1 MLKRAKKPPR
11 GGCWYSLRYRAGEYC
26 LRGFIAVLP
35 YLPARLLSRSTDFAG
50 KLTFLLLG
58 RYRRRM
64 EQTLFSVIGAEV
76 PDAAERKALLE
87 RAWRNFA
94 RGIYETGWALN
105 ASKEEIRRMVVLEGE
120 ENLRKALAKGNGIV
134 ALSAHLGNFTMI
146 GPRLAAGGYSFN
158 ALVKQPADE
167 GFARLMDQLR
177 AKVAVKTI
185 SAKPRREAVQRVLA
199 ALRKNEIVLMMADEF
214 KSGKVEVEFLGRTAP
229 APRGPITLAL
239 RTGAAVVPMFVTRDP
254 KDQLTLRIAP
264 EIELVKTESLNEGVT
279 ANTLAFSRHLEEMVR
294 RYPEQWS
301 WLGFREN
308 GRRRSSRSRG
318 RAGKQHKAP
327 EPLG

>member
-1 MLKRAKKPPR
+1 MWKREKKRPR
-11 GGCWYSLRYRAGEYC
+11 GGPWYSLRYRAGEYC

-35 YLPARLLSRSTDFAG
+35 YLPPRFLSRSTDLVG

-64 EQTLFSVIGAEV
+64 EQTLFSVPGAEAT
-76 PDAAERKALLE
+76 DAPGRKALLG

-94 RGIYETGWALN
+94 RGVYETARALN
-105 ASKEEIRRMVVLEGE
+105 ASQDEIRRMVVVEGE
-120 ENLRKALAKGNGIV
+120 ENLRKALGKGNGVV

-146 GPRLAAGGYSFN
+146 GPRLAAEGYSFN
-158 ALVKQPADE
+158 ALVKQPAHE
-167 GFARLMDQLR
+167 GFARLMDELR
-177 AKVAVKTI
+177 AKVGVKTI
-185 SAKPRREAVQRVLA
+185 SAKPRRAAVRGVLA
-199 ALRKNEIVLMMADEF
+199 ALRRNEIVLMIADEF
-214 KSGKVEVEFLGRTAP
+214 KAGKVEVEFLGRAAP

-239 RTGAAVVPMFVTRDP
+239 RTGAAVVPMFVTRDAQ
-254 KDQLTLRIAP
+254 DRLTLRIAP
-264 EIELVKTESLNEGVT
+264 EIALVKTESLNEGVA

-308 GRRRSSRSRG
+308 GRRLPSKPRG
-318 RAGKQHKAP
+318 RAEKQS
-327 EPLG
+327 EP

>member
-1 MLKRAKKPPR
+1 MLKREEKSLR
-11 GGCWYSLRYRAGEYC
+11 GGRWYFLRYRAGEYC

-35 YLPARLLSRSTDFAG
+35 YFPRRLLGRATDFAG
-50 KLTFLLLG
+50 KLTFMLLG

-76 PDAAERKALLE
+76 TDAAQRKALLE

-94 RGIYETGWALN
+94 RGIYETGCVLN
-105 ASKEEIRRMVVLEGE
+105 ASREEIRRMVVLEGE
-120 ENLRKALAKGNGIV
+120 ENLRKALAKGNGVI

-167 GFARLMDQLR
+167 GFARLMDELR
-177 AKVAVKTI
+177 EKVGVKTI
-185 SAKPRREAVQRVLA
+185 SAKPRREAVRSVLA
-199 ALRKNEIVLMMADEF
+199 ALRKNEIVLIIADEF
-214 KSGKVEVEFLGRTAP
+214 KSGKVEVEFLGRRAP

-239 RTGAAVVPMFVTRDP
+239 RTGAAVVPTFVTRDRL
-254 KDQLTLRIAP
+254 DQLTLRIAP
-264 EIELVKTESLNEGVT
+264 EIELVKTESLGEGVA

-308 GRRRSSRSRG
+308 GRRRAPKSRG
-318 RAGKQHKAP
+318 RAANQHKAP